1 MIHYDT
7 LLQNATYVLQNAT
20 AALLQNATE
29 VYYKTLQG
37 FYYKMRQFYDKMRQL
52 LQTIL
57 LQNATVIT
65 KCDVYF
71 KLRQYTPW
79 NPSYSFLG
87 EKKLFFVNL
96 VFDNSCLILVFL
108 DWCFLS
114 KGEKREYVASL
125 GAIPFPAMN
134 WFREDN
140 FNSFCNRMTKSV
152 LHLSI
157 IAGTST
163 DINTSITKGFLK
175 SIKIRLK
182 IIFVLFLHGSDFAR
196 WKIGKN
202 FHVHIN
208 VFHPPKFNFIHQ
220 DVYKNQLSKDT
231 SIFIKPV

>member
-1 MIHYDT
+1 
-7 LLQNATYVLQNAT
+7 
-20 AALLQNATE
+20 
-29 VYYKTLQG
+29 
-37 FYYKMRQFYDKMRQL
+37 
-52 LQTIL
+52 
-57 LQNATVIT
+57 
-65 KCDVYF
+65 
-71 KLRQYTPW
+71 
-79 NPSYSFLG
+79 
-87 EKKLFFVNL
+87 
-96 VFDNSCLILVFL
+96 
-108 DWCFLS
+108 
-114 KGEKREYVASL
+114 
-125 GAIPFPAMN
+125 
-134 WFREDN
+134 
-140 FNSFCNRMTKSV
+140 MTKSV

-202 FHVHIN
+202 FHVYIN